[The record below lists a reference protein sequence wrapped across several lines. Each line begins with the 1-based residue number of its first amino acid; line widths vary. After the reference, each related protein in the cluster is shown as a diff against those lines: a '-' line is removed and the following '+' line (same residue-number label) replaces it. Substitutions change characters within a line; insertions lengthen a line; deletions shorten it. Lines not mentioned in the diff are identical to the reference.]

1 MSMLRK
7 AISFLRHLWAAEDLR
22 NRILITM
29 MLLVIYRLAS
39 HVPVPGVN
47 LEALRELLRT
57 EGSTFLNILDM
68 LSGGTLANF
77 SVMAMGPY
85 PYITAQIILQ
95 LLSPIIPGME
105 QRQKED
111 PQGARRWMERWTY
124 YIAVPMAA
132 LQSLSQIGIVN
143 SISTTEPILP
153 DFGMN
158 LPSVAVIVTMTA
170 GTMFAI
176 WLGELISEYGL
187 RNQGLSLIIF
197 AGIVSRIPSNFA
209 SMIGDPE
216 NGLKSLIVY
225 GILIAAVIFLII
237 IVQQGRRNIPVM
249 YPGRRIGFRQAMPVR
264 ANLPLMVNMA
274 GMIPL
279 IFAQTFLSM
288 PSVAAGWVIQMVPDT
303 TNWLNGAAMTVIR
316 FMNGQSGGYYLIYFL
331 LVVVFTFFYTDV
343 QFTQANFSENL
354 RRSGAQIP
362 GVTSGEATQ
371 KYLTRVMRRITFPGA
386 FFLGFVAVLPFLV
399 NSVVNLGQHSS
410 MMLVTSSGLL
420 IVVGVVREL
429 YFNLEAELK
438 LRGYDE
444 SLLVK

>member
-1 MSMLRK
+1 MLRK

-29 MLLVIYRLAS
+29 MLLVVYRLAS

-209 SMIGDPE
+209 SMIGDTE
-216 NGLKSLIVY
+216 YGLRSLIVY

-399 NSVVNLGQHSS
+399 NSVVNLGQQSS

-429 YFNLEAELK
+429 YFTLEAELK

-444 SLLVK
+444 SLLVR